1 MGIEDISKK
10 AQDLLND
17 SKVQDALKSDQ
28 AEQISDNAL
37 DGASGL
43 ANKLTGNKFADQV
56 EGVRSEADKKVGT
69 E

>member
-17 SKVQDALKSDQ
+17 NKVQDALKSDQ
-28 AEQISDNAL
+28 AEQISDKAL

-43 ANKLTGNKFADQV
+43 ANKLTGNKFADHV
-56 EGVRSEADKKVGT
+56 EGVRSEADKKIGT